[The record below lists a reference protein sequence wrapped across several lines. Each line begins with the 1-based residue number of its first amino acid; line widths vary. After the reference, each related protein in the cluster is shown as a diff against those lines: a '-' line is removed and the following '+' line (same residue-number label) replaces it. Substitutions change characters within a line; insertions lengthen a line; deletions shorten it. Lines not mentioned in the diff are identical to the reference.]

1 MTQCEK
7 KLRFLRSTDLFKGIN
22 GKELKFTECC
32 LKKGAA
38 VGNRCLGE
46 KAIGIVRQGEISV
59 TSVTADGRELAMKTL
74 YPGDVFGICTIFTEA
89 DMPND
94 LACQCFTIVYYITK
108 SELLKL
114 FGREPQLMMH
124 FMKIYNQ
131 KILFL
136 QKKIEMLNTSSVK
149 VRLADYLIAHAN
161 SRGEVFLTA
170 GKTGLCSCLG
180 VSRASLYRELDKFRL
195 AQALDYTENKITIK
209 DLSQLRHFSKQVIGT
224 QLSYADIKKLAEANQ
239 N

>member
-1 MTQCEK
+1 MSQMTQCEK
-7 KLRFLRSTDLFKGIN
+7 ELRFLRRTDLFKGIN
-22 GKELKFTECC
+22 GKDLRLAECC
-32 LKKGAA
+32 LKKGTA
-38 VGNRCLGE
+38 VSNRYLGE

-59 TSVTADGRELAMKTL
+59 TSVTADGRELTMKTI
-74 YPGDVFGICTIFTEA
+74 YPGDAFGICTIFTEE

-94 LACQCFTIVYYITK
+94 LICECSTIVCYITK

-136 QKKIEMLNTSSVK
+136 QRKIEMLNTSSIK
-149 VRLADYLIAHAN
+149 VRLADYIINHAN
-161 SRGEVFLTA
+161 GRGEVFLTA

-195 AQALDYTENKITIK
+195 TQALNYTENKITIK
-209 DLSQLRHFSKQVIGT
+209 DVSQLRHFSKQIID
-224 QLSYADIKKLAEANQ
+224 AHFDIC
-239 N
+239 